1 MATRTITSNSITF
14 MDTSDERKLE
24 VSVEANLPT
33 VQIYNPN
40 NESYAPDW
48 TTTNLVLTACVTLD
62 LIDITDK
69 TDNPKP
75 SLKWYQV
82 DDAGKK
88 TELSTTGKQLTIKSN
103 LSGSITYICEA
114 TYYKLT
120 ANSQM
125 TFTRVAAGANGE
137 AGTTGENGITFQIY
151 GKQGLVLT
159 EDESKTTLAV
169 LAYDGAT
176 EITNATYQWYSQD
189 TTSSSSSDTT
199 SSSSS
204 WTTIS
209 GATNSTY
216 EISKSNVFKK
226 TTYKCEMTYNGKT
239 YYATATVED
248 KGDIYDGIINIHDI
262 IKTDDGKCYWV
273 LYTTVY
279 SENGEAD
286 VLLGPITTDLSDVDS
301 NENYCYYVDTS
312 SNTVSLKYR
321 QSSSDAWSDAIR
333 SQGHGQKF
341 TYEWE
346 TGNEGKVRL
355 ISNYDIRVSSNI
367 MCEVSKD
374 YNVIARPSTLLTDT
388 TDPIISSTEPER
400 PVNGQI
406 WIDNSD
412 SSNIVVKVYN
422 ETIGRWVATSG
433 KNKTYLSKPDS
444 YKKGDLWVVQTDS
457 DCSYIEEGKTKYYPA
472 LTILTA
478 VIDMGSSFNDSD
490 WTVILDSNGLLSHI
504 QGTLTKYENA
514 VKVDENGI
522 TITAIDADNNVIGPF
537 SSRFTASKL
546 AFLYDSS
553 KDDGTVVDTE
563 TDLEKEQTKLKITTF
578 GIYTP
583 HIEID
588 KTMQLGGLK
597 FIKEDNGSY
606 SITI

>member
-24 VSVEANLPT
+24 VSVESNLPT

-40 NESYAPDW
+40 NGSYAPDW
-48 TTTNLVLTACVTLD
+48 QANNLKLKACVTLD

-75 SLKWYQV
+75 SLKWYKV
-82 DDAGKK
+82 DDSGSK
-88 TELSTTGKQLTIKSN
+88 TQLPTTRNELIISSN

-114 TYYKLT
+114 TYDGLT
-120 ANSQM
+120 AKSQM
-125 TFTRVAAGANGE
+125 TFTRVEAGANGE

-151 GKQGLVLT
+151 GEQGLVLT
-159 EDESKTTLAV
+159 EDEPKTTLAV

-176 EITNATYQWYSQD
+176 KITNATYQWYSQ
-189 TTSSSSSDTT
+189 DTT

-286 VLLGPITTDLSDVDS
+286 ALLGPITTDLSDVDS

-321 QSSSDAWSDAIR
+321 QSSSVAWGDAIS
-333 SQGHGQKF
+333 SQGQRQKF

-457 DCSYIEEGKTKYYPA
+457 DCSYIEEGETKYYPA

-478 VIDMGSSFNDSD
+478 VNDMGSSFDDSD

-537 SSRFTASKL
+537 SSRFTASRL

-553 KDDGTVVDTE
+553 KDNGTAADTE

-583 HIEID
+583 YIEID
-588 KTMQLGGLK
+588 EAMQLGGLK
-597 FIKEDNGSY
+597 FIKENNGSY

>member
-1 MATRTITSNSITF
+1 MATRTVTSNSITF
-14 MDTSDERKLE
+14 MDTSDEQKLE

-40 NESYAPDW
+40 NKTYNPDW

-62 LIDITDK
+62 LIDITNNIVD
-69 TDNPKP
+69 PIP
-75 SLKWYQV
+75 SIKWYKV

-88 TELSTTGKQLTIKSN
+88 TELSTTGTQLTIKSN

-114 TYYKLT
+114 TYDRLT
-120 ANSQM
+120 AKSQM
-125 TFTRVAAGANGE
+125 TFTRVE
-137 AGTTGENGITFQIY
+137 AGTTGINGITFQIY
-151 GKQGLVLT
+151 GDKGLVLT
-159 EDESKTTLAV
+159 EDAPKTTLQAF
-169 LAYDGAT
+169 AYDGYT
-176 EITNATYQWYSQD
+176 DITKDTGVKYKWYYQNISEN
-189 TTSSSSSDTT
+189 SSGTI
-199 SSSSS
+199 SSS
-204 WTTIS
+204 WVEIS
-209 GATNSTY
+209 GATNSSY
-216 EISKSNVFKK
+216 EISKSEVFKK
-226 TTYKCEMTYNGKT
+226 TAYKCEMTYNSNT
-239 YYATATVED
+239 YYATAVVED
-248 KGDIYDGIINIHDI
+248 KNDIYDGIINIHDI

-422 ETIGRWVATSG
+422 ETIGHWVATSG

-478 VIDMGSSFNDSD
+478 VKDMGSSFNDSD